1 MKRVI
6 LAAAVAALSFGVWA
20 LPEGY
25 QELEWIESS
34 GTQYIKTGLNAK
46 NSYWFLGR
54 FKCLAQGELTDDLI
68 PIYGV
73 FTSASSA
80 QALFMRPSTGKFVFA
95 DPNEIADADFAVGD
109 TIDFEASLAQMRVN
123 GQICRGVC
131 SFSAVTTV
139 DMPLFAVHRTGDYQ
153 TYGSSLRLYRF
164 KVADVVG
171 TTTDTIEAGESV
183 LVRDFVPAR
192 ETASGNVGLYD
203 RVNAVFHPSETDDN
217 FIAGPAVTPL
227 ESSYATGGELSRVG
241 ADFVHVF
248 TTSGTFTPSETLSA
262 RVLVVGGGGNGGGT
276 IGGGGGGGQVV
287 ESRDVVFTAGETY
300 AVTVGA
306 GGFIANIGHRTVG
319 VNGGDTTIS
328 GAGVSLTAIGGGAGG
343 GIDKNAGKAGGNG
356 GGVGG
361 GKSCGTGAE
370 GGYSGGI
377 SILNRFTGG
386 GGGAGG
392 EGGIGGLNK
401 KCGDG
406 GPGYLCDITGELL
419 DYAAGG
425 GGGAGYDSVTNGLA
439 GGPSAGAGSMN
450 VKSPILR
457 GEDALFGRGGGGG
470 GGGFPNNTLRSGGNG
485 GAGAVII
492 RYLGVEPDEALV
504 VSGEPAN
511 LGTPTPAYGPYEGLA
526 ADESVTCTMPVTVVD
541 GEGTVKYRL
550 HGWELWSLNAETG
563 ARTLVR
569 SSENPAEG
577 EGADRCN
584 YVHNGYSELV
594 WHWEV
599 RDTLGVGVPRVT
611 AHLFRSAE
619 VEVDV
624 NGIGYEADSAT
635 LTFVYGESA
644 DALDKEVTVKAQ
656 LTDKGT
662 YAARLNV
669 LSDETTYYVKAVL
682 DCENGERATS
692 SEALR
697 LVQPRTFE
705 PFPGARAMPEGIV
718 QMEKLVST
726 GKEWIKTDFVPEKDK
741 TELEM
746 VFTISP
752 DWTGG
757 SLFGQDWTEARFIVD
772 GVSSFRYLM
781 SAASSTGIPIVKGDD
796 YRLSCQVGGIVR
808 MYNDTTGESWI
819 HSGEGNIASVNPIYV
834 FGRYD
839 SDTTAVGLSK
849 YSIASLTL
857 GIAGDLKHDFVP
869 AYEPA
874 TGKVGLYD
882 LVTKEMFVSSGTA
895 DFVRQE
901 DVFVGYPIARRG
913 AQLVVTVPVAD
924 HARTARVLYGAN
936 YGGYGAEGWEFAS
949 DPVPVAAG
957 ATEIVVDPPADWG
970 VELPYV
976 KVAVTDGDEVAC
988 SKALVYEVQPN
999 PSVAN
1004 LVEEGTAFGTARFG
1018 FDLTWLGD
1026 GATSAAAKLVYGAA
1040 SDALTEE
1047 QEFDASYT
1055 IEGHYGN
1062 LRIENLAEGSYFA
1075 KLVLTND
1082 MGRSAASDVVAFTVE
1097 VEPSE
1102 AELKKFV
1109 PELVAP
1115 PIPAGYQRLAYVVKP
1130 KGGCQLNTGVYPDK
1144 HSRIQLGYQL
1154 DPDAS
1159 LSNPIGLFGARNGG
1173 YNFYLWINFNS
1184 TYWFAPGYGTKEN
1197 LSTQK
1202 HEMIEGDVDVELSA
1216 KGLFVNS
1223 ECLYSEADFAGFLKD
1238 TTSSGTINL
1247 GSVAGDSRDFVGRF
1261 YSVKI
1266 WSGDDIVRW
1275 YVPCRETGGEG
1286 RVGFYD
1292 CMADEP
1298 GIVQPITGSYG
1309 AGPDAADA
1317 GNGRLL
1323 AVRHGELGGQVPVAP
1338 SYGTYKFVRPGEPLK
1353 FETFASYTT
1362 PEGAFALSGYTV
1374 RTNGVEA
1381 FSGNARYFE
1390 MTMPEAETEVEW
1402 QWSVLY
1408 ATTLTVEG
1416 EGGDARAEQPAVA
1429 HGGTARFTATPDEG
1443 YSVMWTGAD
1452 VPNEKLFGNELE
1464 LENLQGPTAVTASF
1478 FQHSANAGVAKGL
1491 FTNYAHSVAITFP
1504 AFGSETALVDFPA
1517 VIRLSEGKGGFSYA
1531 HCVTADGRDVRFCDD
1546 AGNELAS
1553 EVVSWNSSGTSEF
1566 RVRIPSL
1573 GPRTARIYLVWGN
1586 ADAPARPVGTTAYD
1600 ETVRAAWG
1608 LDGRTGFLF
1617 DGSLHDFHGVCD
1629 TNHVSAVDGVVGGAR
1644 HFDGGQGDTTMLGY
1658 GHSRQLEPH
1667 DFTASCWFRVA
1678 EMPTG
1683 EMVFL
1688 SSAMGWG
1695 GGDAGSARIG
1705 LDAQGRVFGTLTG
1718 DGYTLTAAEPVTA
1731 GEWHYVSFSVSND
1744 GGNLMLSVDG
1754 VCADTREGEGPSW
1767 YSNWGV
1773 WGNPIYAQYREPVRL
1788 GVSRRYSSAQSPFAG
1803 DLDEVTLDEVAHDAG
1818 WARACYLM
1826 GASNETFAVFGSVV
1840 PSLMVTS
1847 DEHLPDAAGL
1857 ALGARPLAPEFS
1869 ASAPASFEQDGVRWT
1884 RTGYTL
1890 AADGKVLAAGDAD
1903 SVSRAWPEAA
1913 KSVVVNWTWEKE
1925 YQVTTNGVS
1934 SWVKDGALVK
1944 VAAPAA
1950 PEGNLFHSWEGDVP
1964 KVQTFCESFE
1974 TTVTRPLTISPL
1986 FAPFTR
1992 VEANGDVDAL
2002 KDAVNAVGSGTE
2014 PHVILLGDGSFT
2026 ATGLP
2031 HVVACPVTAPLVIKS
2046 EHGAGFTTISN
2057 ANKTGVFSFATNR
2070 AAVVGVRFRPVPDT
2084 QANVVKLASG
2094 TYNLVDCVLD
2104 GENADSPDSRGVLSL
2119 SGGLMYRCVVQ
2130 NFKILSSLVSLS
2142 SSWGE
2147 PAMVDSCI
2155 VTNNVLTM
2163 TPVSIDGMTIVRN
2176 SLFAKNR
2183 PNGAR
2188 GYKGGAIVFSSRC
2201 KGSKAENCTFADN
2214 LNNAS
2219 TSVGNEGG
2227 ALYSECRL
2235 PVVNTVFSGNATM
2248 IADDGDDFYGPLCI
2262 AYSASRQLSGGEP
2275 GCLTA
2280 LPAFKEDASGETDPL
2295 YRTKAISVTTDAG
2308 YPTAASGDAGAK
2320 DVAGGAR
2327 LYGAAVDIG
2336 AAEYQPTGD
2345 EGLEID
2351 VRPNVSEGLD
2361 TLTVRFDVVVSGAKG
2376 ELTYLWDFGDGTP
2389 TSDAAKPS
2397 HTYAAA
2403 GYYTV
2408 TLTVGD
2414 GTSTKTYT
2422 GANLIKVKPSV
2433 CYVNEAGSQTVPYA
2447 TPETG
2452 AQSIGQV
2459 LGQSPKKIVICAN
2472 TKVRRLSANWAPCV
2486 ISYPC
2491 EIVGED
2497 RATSVIAEEQI
2508 RLSSPGAI
2516 IHNLT
2521 VANTWAHSA
2530 SGQGSLYVVQG
2541 VASNIIV
2548 RNATPNNTGA
2558 VMLDAGATLVDS
2570 LLFANC
2576 TYENGSQMTPNE
2588 RIAAVTLVGAGA
2600 LIDRCVITNNFST
2613 GWYAGRGAGV
2623 CVSAEYNPAPI
2634 VRNSLIAHN
2643 HVHDSVHKKGTGGAG
2658 IYADGSVVVENCTVV
2673 SNDAIGAGAGVY
2685 LAKGANSQFVNT
2697 IVALN
2702 TSSMVTN
2709 LGQIVSNEVYVAS
2722 GAAATWTNC
2731 RVPAEAGI
2739 DDGGVTTA
2747 DPKFNFGR
2755 RASVPYWGILGDS
2768 PLKNKGE
2775 KLDWMTPETKDLGGQ
2790 KRVFNAKPDLGC
2802 YESQV
2807 GGTVIIVR

>member
-6 LAAAVAALSFGVWA
+6 LAAAVAVLSFGVWA

-54 FKCLAQGELTDDLI
+54 IRCLAQGELTDDLI

-139 DMPLFAVHRTGDYQ
+139 DMPLFAVRRDNDYQ

-171 TTTDTIEAGESV
+171 GANANLIEAGESV

-203 RVNAVFHPSETDDN
+203 RVNAVFHPSETDN

-241 ADFVHVF
+241 VDFVHVF
-248 TTSGTFTPSETLSA
+248 TTSGTFTPSETLTA
-262 RVLVVGGGGNGGGT
+262 RVLVVGGGGTGGGLR
-276 IGGGGGGGQVV
+276 GGGGGGGQVI
-287 ESRDVVFTAGETY
+287 ESHDVVFTAGEAY

-306 GGFIANIGHRTVG
+306 GGFAADLLYRTTG
-319 VNGGDTTIS
+319 VNGGDTTI
-328 GAGVSLTAIGGGAGG
+328 AGTGVNLTAIGGGAGG
-343 GIDKNAGKAGGNG
+343 GYDSSKAKNGGNG
-356 GGVGG
+356 GGAGAG
-361 GKSCGTGAE
+361 SNCGVSTV

-377 SILNRFTGG
+377 VNLSNST
-386 GGGAGG
+386 GGGAGA
-392 EGGIGGLNK
+392 GGPGCDGGRHYK
-401 KCGDG
+401 SGDG
-406 GPGYLCDITGELL
+406 GPGYLCDITGETL

-425 GGGAGYDSVTNGLA
+425 GGGKWGADIGIGLA
-439 GGPSAGAGSMN
+439 GGPSAGNGSDGVVSM
-450 VKSPILR
+450 LFR
-457 GEDALFGRGGGGG
+457 GDDGLFGRGGGGG
-470 GGGFPNNTLRSGGNG
+470 GGSYLNGNDKRAGGNG
-485 GAGAVII
+485 GAGTVII
-492 RYLGVEPDEALV
+492 RYQASEPSETLLV
-504 VSGEPAN
+504 RGEPAN
-511 LGTPTPAYGPYEGLA
+511 LGMPTPAYGPRDGLA

-541 GEGTVKYRL
+541 GKGTVKYRL
-550 HGWELWSLNAETG
+550 HGWNLWSLNVETG

-569 SSENPAEG
+569 SSKSPAAG
-577 EGADRCN
+577 EGSDRCN
-584 YVHNGYSELV
+584 YVHAGHSELV

-599 RDTLGVGVPRVT
+599 RDTLGVGVPRVVT
-611 AHLFRSAE
+611 TLFRSAE

-624 NGIGYEADSAT
+624 NGIGYDADYAT
-635 LTFVYGESA
+635 LKFVYGESA
-644 DALDKEVTVKAQ
+644 DALDKEVTVDAR

-682 DCENGERATS
+682 DCENGESATS
-692 SEALR
+692 SGALR
-697 LVQPRTFE
+697 LVQPHTIE
-705 PFPGARAMPEGIV
+705 PFPGARGLPDGIV
-718 QMEKLVST
+718 QMKKLVST
-726 GKEWIKTDFVPEKDK
+726 GKEWIKTDFIPQSNK

-746 VFTISP
+746 KFTIGQ

-757 SLFGQDWTEARFIVD
+757 ALFGQAFAAGRFIVCSN
-772 GVSSFRYLM
+772 GNVFRYLM
-781 SAASSTGIPIVKGDD
+781 SNATTSIPIVKGDD
-796 YRLSCQVGGIVR
+796 YRLSCKAGGSLCL
-808 MYNDTTGESWI
+808 YNDTEDDSWPKTGEGTVSSETPVCI
-819 HSGEGNIASVNPIYV
+819 
-834 FGRYD
+834 FGYYET
-839 SDTTAVGLSK
+839 DTTVKSISK
-849 YSIASLTL
+849 YELYSMTL

-869 AYEPA
+869 AFEPE

-882 LVTKEMFVSSGTA
+882 LVTKEMFVSSGTK
-895 DFVRQE
+895 DFKRQE

-913 AQLVVTVPVAD
+913 AQLVVTVPAAD
-924 HARTARVLYGAN
+924 RPRTAKVLYGTS
-936 YGGYGAEGWEFAS
+936 YGGYGAEGWELAS
-949 DPVPVAAG
+949 DPVAVAAG
-957 ATEIVVDPPADWG
+957 ATEVVVDPPADWG
-970 VELPYV
+970 VAVPYA
-976 KVAVTDGDEVAC
+976 KIAVFDGSEVAC
-988 SKALVYEVQPN
+988 SKAIVFEVQPN
-999 PSVAN
+999 PVLARFA
-1004 LVEEGTAFGTARFG
+1004 EEGTAFGTARFG

-1026 GATSAAAKLVYGAA
+1026 GASSAAAKIVYGESA
-1040 SDALTEE
+1040 DELTEE
-1047 QEFDASYT
+1047 QDLSKTFT

-1062 LRIENLAEGSYFA
+1062 LRIEGLAAGSYFG
-1075 KLVLTND
+1075 KLVVTND
-1082 MGRSAASDVVAFTVE
+1082 TGKSGASDVIAFTVE
-1097 VEPSE
+1097 AEPSE
-1102 AELKKFV
+1102 GELKKFV
-1109 PELVAP
+1109 PERVEPRL
-1115 PIPAGYQRLAYVVKP
+1115 PAGYQRLEYLTV
-1130 KGGCQLNTGVYPDK
+1130 PDQTCYIVTNLK
-1144 HSRIQLGYQL
+1144 ADRNSRIQIGYRTNSDNLG
-1154 DPDAS
+1154 
-1159 LSNPIGLFGARNGG
+1159 GLFGERAS
-1173 YNFYLWINFNS
+1173 YSFMAWV
-1184 TYWFAPGYGTKEN
+1184 N
-1197 LSTQK
+1197 LSSTARISPAIGSSGNLQK
-1202 HEMIEGDVDVELSA
+1202 AAGESQTYYDLDFSA
-1216 KGLFVNS
+1216 KGLFLNG
-1223 ECLYSEADFAGFLKD
+1223 ECYYTESDFASYVNDK
-1238 TTSSGTINL
+1238 TSTDNIHLFGIS
-1247 GSVAGDSRDFVGRF
+1247 GDSRRF
-1261 YSVKI
+1261 TGNVHYVKI
-1266 WSGDDIVRW
+1266 WSGDELVLW
-1275 YVPCRETGGEG
+1275 YLPCREVGGEG

-1292 CMADEP
+1292 CLAETP
-1298 GIVQPITGSYG
+1298 TLVLSTGGGTYT
-1309 AGPDAADA
+1309 AGPDVADV
-1317 GNGRLL
+1317 GNGYLL
-1323 AVRHGELGGQVPVAP
+1323 TVGHGELGGEVPVAP
-1338 SYGTYKFVRPGEPLK
+1338 GYGSYRYVQAGEPLK

-1390 MTMPEAETEVEW
+1390 MTMPEVETEVEW

-1443 YSVMWTGAD
+1443 YSVMWTGVD
-1452 VPNEKLFGNELE
+1452 VPNEKLFGDVLE

-1478 FQHSANAGVAKGL
+1478 FRHSESNGVVKGI
-1491 FTNYAHSVAITFP
+1491 FTNYAHSAAITFP

-1531 HCVTADGRDVRFCDD
+1531 HCAAADGRDVRFCDD

-1608 LDGRTGFLF
+1608 LDGTTGLLF

-1629 TNHVSAVDGVVGGAR
+1629 TDHVTAVDGVVGGAR
-1644 HFDGGQGDTTMLGY
+1644 HFDGSQSDTTMLGY
-1658 GHSRQLEPH
+1658 EHCRLLEPH
-1667 DFTASCWFRVA
+1667 DFTVSCWFRVA
-1678 EMPTG
+1678 ELPAEG
-1683 EMVFL
+1683 AVFM
-1688 SSAMGWG
+1688 SSAMNWG
-1695 GGDAGSARIG
+1695 GGDAGSCWIG
-1705 LDAQGRVFGTLTG
+1705 LNAQGRVFGSLTG
-1718 DGYTLTAAEPVTA
+1718 NGYTLTASEPVTA
-1731 GEWHYVSFSVSND
+1731 GEWHFVSFSVSND

-1754 VCADTREGEGPSW
+1754 VCADTREGVGPDW
-1767 YSNWGV
+1767 YPNWGV
-1773 WGNPIYAQYREPVRL
+1773 WSTNRSAFRELPRL
-1788 GVSRRYSSAQSPFAG
+1788 GVLRTSGTPRMLFTG

-1826 GASNETFAVFGSVV
+1826 GASNETFAVFGSAV

-1950 PEGNLFHSWEGDVP
+1950 PEGKLFHSWEGDVP

-2002 KDAVNAVGSGTE
+2002 KDAVNAVGTGTA
-2014 PHVILLGDGSFT
+2014 PHVILVGDGLFT
-2026 ATGLP
+2026 AVGANHT
-2031 HVVACPVTAPLVIKS
+2031 VACPVTAPLVIKS
-2046 EHGAGFTTISN
+2046 EHGPDYTTISN
-2057 ANKTGVFSFATNR
+2057 HMYSLVFTFATNR
-2070 AAVVGVRFRPVPDT
+2070 AALVGLRLHPL
-2084 QANVVKLASG
+2084 ANVGANVSKLVTG
-2094 TYNLVDCVLD
+2094 TYNMVDCVLD
-2104 GENADSPDSRGVLSL
+2104 GENEDSTDGRSVLSL
-2119 SGGLMYRCVVQ
+2119 SGGFMYRCVAQ
-2130 NFKILSSLVSLS
+2130 NFKIRSALVSLGS
-2142 SSWGE
+2142 SNGE
-2147 PAMVDSCI
+2147 PPTVDSC
-2155 VTNNVLTM
+2155 VFTNISM
-2163 TPVSIDGMTIVRN
+2163 RATPVAVSGRVTVRN

-2183 PNGAR
+2183 PNGPV
-2188 GYKGGAIVFSSRC
+2188 GYNGGVLNINYAGR
-2201 KGSKAENCTFADN
+2201 GSKIENCTFADN
-2214 LNNAS
+2214 SNNAS
-2219 TSVGNEGG
+2219 SASGSKGG
-2227 ALYSECRL
+2227 AVYSDV
-2235 PVVNTVFSGNATM
+2235 PVTVVNTVFSGNAAM
-2248 IADDGDDFYGPLCI
+2248 IADDGDDFFGPI
-2262 AYSASRQLSGGEP
+2262 VAAYSLSKQFANGEP

-2280 LPAFKEDASGETDPL
+2280 VPAYKEDASGETDPL

-2308 YPTAASGDAGAK
+2308 YPTAASRDSGAK
-2320 DVAGGAR
+2320 DVTGGVR
-2327 LYGAAVDIG
+2327 LYGAAIDIG

-2376 ELTYLWDFGDGTP
+2376 EITYLWNFGDGTP
-2389 TSDAAKPS
+2389 TSDLAKPT
-2397 HTYAAA
+2397 HTYASA

-2459 LGQSPKKIVICAN
+2459 LGLSPKKIVICAN
-2472 TKVRRLSANWAPCV
+2472 TKVRRLSENWSPCV

-2497 RATSVIAEEQI
+2497 RVTSVIAEEQV

-2521 VANTWAHSA
+2521 VANTWAHSL

-2541 VASNIIV
+2541 VASNVIV
-2548 RNATPNNTGA
+2548 RNAQPNGNGA
-2558 VMLDAGATLVDS
+2558 VMVGAGATLVDS

-2576 TYENGSQMTPNE
+2576 TNEAGSQMTPGE
-2588 RIAAVTLVGAGA
+2588 ESCAVALVGAGA
-2600 LIDRCVITNNFST
+2600 LVDRCVITNNFSS
-2613 GWYAGRGAGV
+2613 GYYDGKGAGV
-2623 CVSAEYNPAPI
+2623 RVNGEYNPAPV

-2643 HVHDSVHKKGTGGAG
+2643 HVHNSIRTRGTGGAG
-2658 IYADGSVVVENCTVV
+2658 LFANGSVIVENCTVV

-2739 DDGGVTTA
+2739 DDDGVTTA

-2768 PLKNKGE
+2768 PLKNKGV
-2775 KLDWMTPETKDLGGQ
+2775 KLEWMTPEAKDLGGQ